1 MQGVKDI
8 NYTLIHL
15 FAFFVFALLSACTP
29 QEEQKAIKVESVEID
44 QSDMTLEVGAS
55 ATLTAIILPEVAE
68 DKTIK
73 WSSSDESKVLV
84 ASSGKAVAIAV
95 GQAVVTAQAGEA
107 QDLITIT
114 VVAKTIAVTG
124 ISIKPTELTIKV
136 GETGTLISEITPPDA
151 TNNKVTWMSSNDE
164 VATVEGGTVTG
175 IKPGNVTITAIT
187 DEGAHKAECIVTIKS
202 NLAPS
207 VTVGAE
213 NISAVSAILKGKAN
227 LESTASSDLKVGFQ
241 YSKSAG
247 ILPSNST
254 TVEASDADSDYN
266 YSVDI
271 TGLEPDTKYYF
282 RSFVRQNGQD
292 TYGETKEFTTK
303 DISSLIHTQDAS
315 AVSAVSA
322 KLNASLDLTDVQY
335 QGKSHGFYWGT
346 TAESI
351 TSKVTSTESEGAL
364 SALLSSLTPSK
375 QYYYQAYITLDG
387 KELRSDVRS
396 FTTKNVASLIHTQ
409 DASAVSAVSAKLNAS
424 LDLTDV
430 QYQGKSHGFYWGT
443 TAESIT
449 SKVTSTESEGALSAL
464 LSSLTPSKQ
473 YYYQAYITLDSKELK
488 DDVRSFT
495 TKDLATILETKDASD
510 ILATGAT
517 LNAKLDLTDVIYSG
531 KSYGFYW
538 GISEISQN
546 TRLNVNE
553 IKDGAF
559 SASLTNLSH
568 KTQYWYKTYVEIDS
582 QTFYGKVKSFTTNV
596 IPVQS
601 VSIDK
606 TEYTFHTIGTTLNLK
621 ATVLPADATDK
632 SVEWSSDEESV
643 ATVDQNGTVKAIG
656 NGTATITVT
665 TKDLGKTANCT
676 ITVAQWATSISFD
689 TSSITLN
696 EGQEQNL
703 TATFNPDNAADKTL
717 KWTSSDE
724 NVAKVDETGKVT
736 AISKG
741 TATIKAT
748 ATDGSGKYA
757 SCFVTVK
764 RLVSSI
770 QLNKTSLTLY
780 GGETETIIATVT
792 PSDASNTRIDWT
804 SSNRKVAVV
813 SDGVI
818 DGMAIGT
825 TIITASAKDGSGV
838 SATCEVEVKQPITS
852 ITLSKASLSL
862 IIGGEETLSYSI
874 LPDNADDKTLI
885 WSSSDY
891 SIADIDQTGRITA
904 KAKGKATIQVTA
916 LHGSGVTAS
925 CNIVVSSPCP
935 SGAVD
940 LGTTTS
946 DGYNLYWAVCNLG
959 AEKPEDCGDY
969 YAWGETETKTD
980 YDWST
985 YKFGTS
991 SYGPV
996 SKYNTKSSYGSVD
1009 NKIVLDPDD
1018 DVAHVK
1024 LGDNWRMP
1032 TYEECTELKMK
1043 CTMTGVTNYNGSGI
1057 SGTLVTA
1064 TNGNSIFLPGSGY
1077 YWGDNGLQGS
1087 SYSYCWSSSL
1097 REGSPGYAWLMHFVY
1112 SAVLVEN
1119 GFFRCQGLTVRP
1131 VTE

>member
-375 QYYYQAYITLDG
+375 QYYYQAYITLD
-387 KELRSDVRS
+387 
-396 FTTKNVASLIHTQ
+396 
-409 DASAVSAVSAKLNAS
+409 
-424 LDLTDV
+424 
-430 QYQGKSHGFYWGT
+430 
-443 TAESIT
+443 
-449 SKVTSTESEGALSAL
+449 
-464 LSSLTPSKQ
+464 
-473 YYYQAYITLDSKELK
+473 SKELK

-724 NVAKVDETGKVT
+724 YVAKVDETGKVT

-991 SYGPV
+991 SYGPF